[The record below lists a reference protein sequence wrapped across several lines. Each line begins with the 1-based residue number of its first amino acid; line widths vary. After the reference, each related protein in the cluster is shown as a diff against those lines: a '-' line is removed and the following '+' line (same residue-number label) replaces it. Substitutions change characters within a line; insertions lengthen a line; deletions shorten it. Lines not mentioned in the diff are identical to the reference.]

1 MQTTIKE
8 LKENLE
14 EKIFD
19 LGINPKMI
27 KNPAYVDV
35 LKEIK
40 ELFFNIFLDSD
51 NDELKVQIE
60 NNKLL
65 FEHTYPNQKRY
76 FITITCISPNVI
88 NCTYA
93 AEQKP
98 YQGFDKL
105 EIKQKT
111 YVEKKIDFLKDESI
125 TISTNGADID
135 NFDCQKN
142 DSNIS
147 SWSKKECYNKYGIMD
162 ERYYKEYKT
171 PNIQIPY
178 DKININLALNDPRE
192 AFTINNW
199 ENDSFTTRTQLIREK
214 IDVAR
219 LIKEDKEKGIL
230 YSANVILNKDISLR
244 YMSVLSSKLEDEV
257 TISPLAKEEIDKM
270 IEQEDNKVQEGLR
283 IYAVDRDKYSYDSKE
298 DKDFIYKKEVKNNTR
313 KRK

>member
-1 MQTTIKE
+1 
-8 LKENLE
+8 
-14 EKIFD
+14 
-19 LGINPKMI
+19 
-27 KNPAYVDV
+27 
-35 LKEIK
+35 
-40 ELFFNIFLDSD
+40 
-51 NDELKVQIE
+51 
-60 NNKLL
+60 
-65 FEHTYPNQKRY
+65 
-76 FITITCISPNVI
+76 
-88 NCTYA
+88 
-93 AEQKP
+93 
-98 YQGFDKL
+98 
-105 EIKQKT
+105 
-111 YVEKKIDFLKDESI
+111 
-125 TISTNGADID
+125 
-135 NFDCQKN
+135 
-142 DSNIS
+142 
-147 SWSKKECYNKYGIMD
+147 MD